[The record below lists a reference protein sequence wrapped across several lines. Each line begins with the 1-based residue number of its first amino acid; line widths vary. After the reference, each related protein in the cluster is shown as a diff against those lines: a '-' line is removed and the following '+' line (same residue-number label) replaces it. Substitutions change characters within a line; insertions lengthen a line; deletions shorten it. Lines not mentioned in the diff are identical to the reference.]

1 MTGFVIQARGLGK
14 RYLLGETVRAD
25 LLRERITSGLK
36 NLVRRSADQ
45 GTSVGEEFWALRNI
59 EFDVNEGEVLGVIG
73 RNGAGKSTLL
83 KILSRITEPTE
94 GELRLRG
101 RVASLLEV
109 GTGFHKEL
117 TGRENVFLNGAILG
131 MSRMEIRR
139 KFDDIVSF
147 AGVDRFIDT
156 PVKRYSSG
164 MTVRLAFAVAAHLDP
179 EILLVDEVLAVGDAE
194 FQKRCLGKMDEV
206 AKGGRTIIFVS
217 HNMAAVEALCHRC
230 ALLSSG
236 RLVSVGAV
244 EQAVAAYLA
253 SAESGAAGS
262 ADLQRHPGRPRHANA
277 MMQHVVLCDEN
288 DEKTDTIRIHDALR
302 IKVQFDAGSTSFSPV
317 LGYVLKNYLGAPVFT
332 LDNRTIA
339 GAELPH
345 VASGVICC
353 EIPGVPLVPGRYT
366 LDLYLGDRSRSL
378 DTVLDA
384 INFTV
389 APRDVYGTGRLPAA
403 HHGSLVWSGRWW
415 MDQSPVAPASKVAA
429 YF

>member
-1 MTGFVIQARGLGK
+1 MIQARGLGK

-25 LLRERITSGLK
+25 LLRERITSGLRS
-36 NLVRRSADQ
+36 LVRRSADQ
-45 GTSVGEEFWALRNI
+45 ATSEGEEFWALRNI

-117 TGRENVFLNGAILG
+117 TGRENVYLNGAILG

-147 AGVDRFIDT
+147 AGVERFIDT

-179 EILLVDEVLAVGDAE
+179 EILLIDEVLAVGDAE

-236 RLVSVGAV
+236 RLVSVGGV
-244 EQAVAAYLA
+244 EQTVAAYLV

-262 ADLQRHPGRPRHANA
+262 ADLHRHPGRPRHANA
-277 MMQHVVLCDEN
+277 MMQYVVLCDEN
-288 DEKTDTIRIHDALR
+288 DVTTDTIRVHDALR
-302 IKVQFDAGSTSFSPV
+302 IKVQFDAGTASFSPV

-332 LDNRTIA
+332 LDNRIIA
-339 GAELPH
+339 GAEMPR

-353 EIPGVPLVPGRYT
+353 EIPDVPLVPGRYT

-389 APRDVYGTGRLPAA
+389 APRDVFGTGRLPEA

-415 MDQSPVAPASKVAA
+415 MDQSPVAAPRKVAA
-429 YF
+429 YP